1 LTPTDPAA
9 VAPLRDKMIF
19 EDSEALL
26 SLCGQSN
33 RQLKLIARAAGVSLH
48 LRGNEITIEGSA
60 PDIDLARSALEQ
72 IYSFAL
78 RGKPLSTEDAVRAIA
93 VLRAD
98 RNTDLREIFSDTILV
113 PRVGRPLTPKG
124 LAQKL
129 YVDAVRAHDIVFA
142 IGPAGTGKTYLA
154 MAMAVR
160 ALLAKEIKRI
170 VLTRPAV
177 EAGERLGFL
186 PGSLEEKVNPYLR
199 PLYDALHDMLDP
211 GRVLRLIE
219 EDVIEVAPLAFMRGR
234 TLNDCFVILDEAQNT
249 TSEQMKMFLTRL
261 GFGSKAVITGDITQS
276 DLPAS
281 VRSGLREAIQV
292 LANVEGIHFS
302 YFDETDVVRHPL
314 VQQIIRAYDRWD
326 LRRRDRRPGEG
337 RDQGETGAGQ
347 PPGSG
352 EAGAQRSPEAAPE
365 ASGDAPAKAAP
376 KVSGEP
382 SPGSSG
388 DGSPRVRETE

>member
-1 LTPTDPAA
+1 MSTSDPAA
-9 VAPLRDKMIF
+9 PSVAPAAPALQRDKMVF
-19 EDSEALL
+19 DDPDALL
-26 SLCGQSN
+26 SVCGQSN
-33 RQLKLIARAAGVSLH
+33 RQLKLVARAAGVTLH
-48 LRGNEITIEGSA
+48 LRGNEVTIEGSA

-72 IYSFAL
+72 LYAFAL
-78 RGKPLSTEDAVRAIA
+78 RGKPLSSEDAVRAVA

-98 RNTDLREIFSDTILV
+98 RNADLREIFSDTILV
-113 PRVGRPLTPKG
+113 PRVGRPVTPKG
-124 LAQKL
+124 LAQKQ
-129 YVDAVRAHDIVFA
+129 YVDAVRTHDIVFA

-160 ALLAKEIKRI
+160 ALLDKEIKRI

-199 PLYDALHDMLDP
+199 PLYDALHDMLD
-211 GRVLRLIE
+211 GARVHRFME

-281 VRSGLREAIQV
+281 VRSGLRESIQV
-292 LANVEGIHFS
+292 LSHVDGIHFS
-302 YFDETDVVRHPL
+302 YFNENDVVRHPL
-314 VQQIIRAYDRWD
+314 VQQIIRAYDRWEQ
-326 LRRRDRRPGEG
+326 RRQSRRGGQGGAGSGADARDPEQGEGAETAGQGRDRRG
-337 RDQGETGAGQ
+337 
-347 PPGSG
+347 
-352 EAGAQRSPEAAPE
+352 
-365 ASGDAPAKAAP
+365 GD
-376 KVSGEP
+376 G
-382 SPGSSG
+382 SG
-388 DGSPRVRETE
+388 DGSPPVRESE